1 MQVKA
6 IVISLFI
13 ATVTAAPTSPKGYE
27 GNHLPANT
35 GSFNNIGNG
44 IGNEVGKDIENKPT
58 VASHN
63 GNGNAVGSNNDFLN
77 TINQLPPG
85 RCGSHEKSHLDM
97 PQLEQ

>member
-6 IVISLFI
+6 IIISLFI
-13 ATVTAAPTSPKGYE
+13 ATVAAAPTSPKGYE
-27 GNHLPANT
+27 GNHIPANT

-44 IGNEVGKDIENKPT
+44 IGYEIGKDIENKPT

-77 TINQLPPG
+77 INN
-85 RCGSHEKSHLDM
+85 DN
-97 PQLEQ
+97 